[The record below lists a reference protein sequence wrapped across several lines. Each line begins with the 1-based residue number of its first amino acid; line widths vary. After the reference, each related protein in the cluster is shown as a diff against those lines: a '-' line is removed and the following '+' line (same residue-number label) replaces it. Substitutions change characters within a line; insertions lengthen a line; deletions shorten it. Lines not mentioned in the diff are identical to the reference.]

1 MRRFLPSQGTS
12 LLHPNVSEI
21 SADASDFQTWP
32 EGHFDVILVDSTDM
46 GMARGRSDH
55 LWSKSFFA
63 GCLQR
68 LKHGGIL
75 STQLGACLL
84 RPDGLALSPT
94 VAAGLGRLKQAGF
107 QTARA
112 YTAEIP
118 SYGGLAVF
126 GMASNGASQ
135 QESCLALLA
144 SSAGGVAGRADATE
158 VPPWRSRAAARGL
171 EGVADSIEA
180 AFSLPAALAAAID
193 ADADAD
199 ASGLAKEAEETRTQ
213 SSEQDRQEKSCMQQR
228 RRLFSFFLSNA
239 GSTCL
244 LKS

>member
-1 MRRFLPSQGTS
+1 
-12 LLHPNVSEI
+12 
-21 SADASDFQTWP
+21 
-32 EGHFDVILVDSTDM
+32 M

-94 VAAGLGRLKQAGF
+94 VAAGLARLKQAGF

-144 SSAGGVAGRADATE
+144 SSACRVAGRADATE

-171 EGVADSIEA
+171 EGPQPMKGVADSIEA

-199 ASGLAKEAEETRTQ
+199 ASGLATEAEETRSQ

-239 GSTCL
+239 GSTCVNYAG
-244 LKS
+244 SDRGRGPAYSGSYAPEVSPEGHSYTPQGART